1 MLTQGQG
8 KQNSQNSRPA
18 WLLDSSTK
26 GTTCLGSHAC
36 TLVIE
41 RYFCIDI
48 CCVVLANSV
57 FKCYFRNLEIISN
70 GSSGD
75 SLLRW
80 GGVRLLYPR
89 RLVALLAPPPFLF

>member
-1 MLTQGQG
+1 MLTQEQG
-8 KQNSQNSRPA
+8 KQSSQNSRPA
-18 WLLDSSTK
+18 WLLDSSMQ
-26 GTTCLGSHAC
+26 GHDLFGQPCM

-57 FKCYFRNLEIISN
+57 FKCYLRNLEIIIN

-75 SLLRW
+75 SHLFCVNCLLINLIND
-80 GGVRLLYPR
+80 LLC
-89 RLVALLAPPPFLF
+89 